1 MKFELGSTT
10 KYLAEEKDQKIEIAG
25 DANIFV
31 SADRLLLRQAI
42 ANLLDN
48 AIKYSPTNSRITV
61 QVKLGAKNTA
71 WLDISDE
78 GPEILVEH
86 RSHIFDRFYRIDPA
100 RSRELGGVGLGL
112 SITRW
117 VVEAHGGEIS
127 LNNREDQGAT
137 FRVSLPVAGFC
148 VSNAHVK

>member
-1 MKFELGSTT
+1 
-10 KYLAEEKDQKIEIAG
+10 
-25 DANIFV
+25 
-31 SADRLLLRQAI
+31 LRQAV

-61 QVKLGAKNTA
+61 QVQLGTKNTA

-78 GPEILVEH
+78 GPGIPVEH

-112 SITRW
+112 SITRC

-127 LNNREDQGAT
+127 LSSQEGQGAT
-137 FRVSLPVAGFC
+137 FRASLPVASV
-148 VSNAHVK
+148 VSPMPM